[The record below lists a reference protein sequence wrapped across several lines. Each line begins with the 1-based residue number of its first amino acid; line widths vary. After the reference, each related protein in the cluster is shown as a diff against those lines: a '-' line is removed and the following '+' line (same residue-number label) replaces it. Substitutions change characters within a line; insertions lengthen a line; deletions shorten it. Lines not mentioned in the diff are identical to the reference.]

1 MCSKKSFNSKVLLS
15 ALSLSKFLNQ
25 LLSEQTDLSEEHFS
39 KFQLYVKTKVEGMKF
54 LRDLIETNLDISK

>member
-1 MCSKKSFNSKVLLS
+1 MTNSQQINQWIEKEEQ
-15 ALSLSKFLNQ
+15 FLNQ

-54 LRDLIETNLDISK
+54 LKDLIDTHLDI

>member
-1 MCSKKSFNSKVLLS
+1 MTNSQQINQWIENEE
-15 ALSLSKFLNQ
+15 KFLNQ

-54 LRDLIETNLDISK
+54 LRDLIETNLDISI